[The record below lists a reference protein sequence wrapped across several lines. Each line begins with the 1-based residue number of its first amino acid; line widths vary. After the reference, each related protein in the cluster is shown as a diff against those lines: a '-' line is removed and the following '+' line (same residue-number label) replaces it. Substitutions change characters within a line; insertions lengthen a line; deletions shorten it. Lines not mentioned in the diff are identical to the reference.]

1 MVPYFQNNSKTAIF
15 KYHKD
20 RNLRI
25 GENHPI
31 IQKLHPYK
39 LRIPDLKQGYIRMDL
54 FINQQ
59 DTSSISRNVLGQLY
73 SAFSGVNTVYFDAVM
88 SERGAI

>member
-1 MVPYFQNNSKTAIF
+1 
-15 KYHKD
+15 
-20 RNLRI
+20 
-25 GENHPI
+25 
-31 IQKLHPYK
+31 
-39 LRIPDLKQGYIRMDL
+39 MDL